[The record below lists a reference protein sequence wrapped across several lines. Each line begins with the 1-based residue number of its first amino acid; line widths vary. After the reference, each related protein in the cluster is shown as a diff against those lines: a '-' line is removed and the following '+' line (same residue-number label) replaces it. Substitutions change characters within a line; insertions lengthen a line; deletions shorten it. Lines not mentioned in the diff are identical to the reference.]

1 MKIEENKNQDLQSNL
16 LSLCFHQLRN
26 NMTILYSNAE
36 LIEMKTVNFDP
47 AISASICSNT
57 KRIKAEVDQIMGL
70 MSYILDLGK
79 QEVFETNKNIQA
91 VDLSTFLEH
100 IILIYFNE
108 DSTKR
113 KINFK
118 VNGIQKNV
126 FTDKLLLTQIII
138 DLMSN
143 AFKYS
148 EGHKDPMLIIS
159 YLEKEITIEVVDFG
173 IGIPETEKQTLFTPF
188 YRCSNVNG
196 IQGSGLGLFISKKF
210 IEILKGSLVLES
222 REHVGTTIK
231 LTFPYE

>member
-16 LSLCFHQLRN
+16 LSLCCHQLRN

-47 AISASICSNT
+47 AVSASICSNT
-57 KRIKAEVDQIMGL
+57 KRIKAEVNQIIGL
-70 MSYILDLGK
+70 MNYILDLGK
-79 QEVFETNKNIQA
+79 QELSDTNKIIQE
-91 VDLSTFLEH
+91 VDFSTFLEH
-100 IILIYFNE
+100 VVLIYFNE

-113 KINFK
+113 KINLK
-118 VNGIQKNV
+118 VNGIKQSV
-126 FTDKLLLTQIII
+126 FTDKPLMTQILI
-138 DLMSN
+138 DVISN

-148 EGHKDPMLIIS
+148 EGRKDPMLTVS

-210 IEILKGSLVLES
+210 TEILKGSLILES
-222 REHVGTTIK
+222 IEHLGTTIK

>member
-1 MKIEENKNQDLQSNL
+1 MKIEENKNQGLQSNL
-16 LSLCFHQLRN
+16 LSLCCHQLRN

-47 AISASICSNT
+47 AVSASIYSNT
-57 KRIKAEVDQIMGL
+57 KRIKAEVNQIIGL
-70 MSYILDLGK
+70 MNYISDLGK
-79 QEVFETNKNIQA
+79 QELSDTNKNIQE
-91 VDLSTFLEH
+91 VDFSTFLEH
-100 IILIYFNE
+100 VVLIYFNE

-113 KINFK
+113 KINLK
-118 VNGIQKNV
+118 VNGIQQSV
-126 FTDKLLLTQIII
+126 FTDKLLMRQILI
-138 DLMSN
+138 DVISN

-148 EGHKDPMLIIS
+148 EGRKDPMLTVS

-210 IEILKGSLVLES
+210 TEILKGSLVLES
-222 REHVGTTIK
+222 REHLGTTLK

>member
-16 LSLCFHQLRN
+16 LSLCCHQLRN

-47 AISASICSNT
+47 AVSASICSNT
-57 KRIKAEVDQIMGL
+57 KRIKAEVNQIIGL
-70 MSYILDLGK
+70 MNYILDLGK
-79 QEVFETNKNIQA
+79 QELSDTNKNIQE
-91 VDLSTFLEH
+91 VDFSTFLEH
-100 IILIYFNE
+100 VVLIYFNE

-113 KINFK
+113 KINLK
-118 VNGIQKNV
+118 VNGIQQSV
-126 FTDKLLLTQIII
+126 FTDKPLMTQILI
-138 DLMSN
+138 DVISN

-148 EGHKDPMLIIS
+148 EGRKDPMLTVS

-210 IEILKGSLVLES
+210 TEILKGSLVLES
-222 REHVGTTIK
+222 REHLGTTIK